1 MIQSFRGDFLK
12 KLILL
17 IIIVLFI
24 IYPSFGQDYNIS
36 KDDINA
42 TSSILIEANT
52 GQILFDKN
60 IHKKLYPASTT
71 KLLTALLIVKDC
83 NLEDII
89 TVDKDS
95 PFTKGSRIY
104 IEEGE
109 RLTVRQMLNALL
121 IESAND
127 VAVSLAKY
135 HSGSVKK
142 FTKEMNNYAKSL
154 GALNSNFV
162 NPNGLH
168 DDNHY
173 STASDL
179 ALIAKKAYANDTIRS
194 IVKKVR
200 YSIPPTNKVDET
212 RYLHTSNKFLYSQS
226 NNYLLNYRG
235 QKIFAKSE
243 VVNGM
248 KTGFTP
254 EASNCL
260 IASAKTK
267 NKELISVVLNSK
279 GRNLY
284 IDSKKLF
291 DYGFNEFKLKH
302 YYDKNDVIKEIQLN
316 NFKKSKIKAITN
328 NSVEIY
334 LPKNY
339 NITNLS
345 TEIIIN
351 DIKLPINANDKIG
364 NFNIYYKDNLL
375 TQVDLISNIKVN
387 NTVLLTKKTNYFD
400 EEKNKFDF
408 KFILNILLK
417 LIISFIIWRTLITLI
432 RLRLK
437 KV

>member
-1 MIQSFRGDFLK
+1 MK
-12 KLILL
+12 KFILL
-17 IIIVLFI
+17 IVIIINL
-24 IYPSFGQDYNIS
+24 IYPSFGQDYRIS
-36 KDDINA
+36 KDNINA

-60 IHKKLYPASTT
+60 IHKKLNPASTT

-104 IEEGE
+104 IEQGE

-127 VAVSLAKY
+127 VALSLAKH

-142 FTKEMNNYAKSL
+142 FTKEMNDYAKSL

-168 DDNHY
+168 NENHY
-173 STASDL
+173 STAFDL
-179 ALIAKKAYANDTIRS
+179 SLIAKQAYKNDTIRS

-235 QKIFAKSE
+235 EKIFAKSDII
-243 VVNGM
+243 NGM
-248 KTGFTP
+248 KTGYTP
-254 EASNCL
+254 EAGNCL

-267 NKELISVVLNSK
+267 NKELISVVLNSQ

-284 IDSKKLF
+284 IDSKKLL
-291 DYGFNEFKLKH
+291 DYGFNEFQLKH
-302 YYDKNDVIKEIQLN
+302 YYNKNDVIKEIQLN

-351 DIKLPINANDKIG
+351 KINLPINANEKIG
-364 NFNIYYKDNLL
+364 SFNIYYKDNLL

-387 NTVLLTKKTNYFD
+387 NNVLLTKKTTYFD
-400 EEKNKFDF
+400 KEKNEFDF
-408 KFILNILLK
+408 KLILNIFLK
-417 LIISFIIWRTLITLI
+417 LIISFIIWRTLITFIRI
-432 RLRLK
+432 RLEK
-437 KV
+437 I